1 MTRSPSQNGPDDTP
15 VDYDT
20 DDTPVDY
27 DTDDTPVGH
36 DTDDDSLRTDGAG
49 GAGGTA
55 ETSRA
60 VTGTGGVPAP
70 SAGPLDRLSAAVGR
84 RLLTLI
90 VGLTVLFLIGPVLL
104 TFGAS
109 FFENWTGLAPSG
121 SLTLTHWKQAL
132 GLTETVGASRGLGT
146 WIVGVPFTGLAV
158 RVPASIAFSML
169 LALGGVFVNL
179 LVGVPI
185 AYAVTRYD
193 FYGRDLLNTV
203 AVLPIV
209 PGIVLGIAFLRTY
222 PNLPSAI
229 ALVIGYSLLKAP
241 YMVLAVQS
249 SFESMDLRQLEESA
263 RSLGASWPRT
273 FLSVILPNAKRGI
286 VSGSIIC
293 WTLAAAEF
301 NFSYIVYSRGP
312 KPFSLF
318 LFENISNNPF
328 QRAAAAVSIYF
339 LLVAAVTAL
348 LRATGE
354 RGFSTGGVR

>member
-1 MTRSPSQNGPDDTP
+1 M
-15 VDYDT
+15 T
-20 DDTPVDY
+20 DDHASDPDGEPAADDY
-27 DTDDTPVGH
+27 GVTETESHEPA
-36 DTDDDSLRTDGAG
+36 TDGGHTRGDVPSASNG
-49 GAGGTA
+49 LLDRFSVVFGRRFLVGVL
-55 ETSRA
+55 A
-60 VTGTGGVPAP
+60 VTLV
-70 SAGPLDRLSAAVGR
+70 
-84 RLLTLI
+84 
-90 VGLTVLFLIGPVLL
+90 FLIGPVLL
-104 TFGAS
+104 TFVAS
-109 FFENWTGLAPSG
+109 FFQSWTGVAPSG
-121 SLTLTHWKQAL
+121 SLTLIHWEQAL
-132 GLTETVGASRGLGT
+132 GLVETVGASRGLGT
-146 WIVGVPFTGLAV
+146 WVVDVPGTGLAV
-158 RVPASIAFSML
+158 RLPASIAFSML
-169 LALGGVFVNL
+169 LALAGVGINL
-179 LVGVPI
+179 LVGIPI

-193 FYGRDLLNTV
+193 FYGRDLLNAV

-209 PGIVLGIAFLRTY
+209 PGIILGIAFLRTY
-222 PNLPSAI
+222 PNLPSAV

-249 SFESMDLRQLEESA
+249 SFESMELRQLEESA

-273 FLSVILPNAKRGI
+273 FLTVLVPNAKRGI

-339 LLVAAVTAL
+339 LIVALVTAL